1 MEINI
6 DNCVEKRRMVVVNK
20 KNKRRKC
27 ECRRRIKDII
37 RELIKDGLEYDMYE
51 NEEGTFVDVK
61 YEQMEKMIKERER
74 EGVLAWYVMDQ
85 MDIEKMVLEIVSER
99 E

>member
-27 ECRRRIKDII
+27 ECRRSNQRHNQRTNK
-37 RELIKDGLEYDMYE
+37 R
-51 NEEGTFVDVK
+51 
-61 YEQMEKMIKERER
+61 R
-74 EGVLAWYVMDQ
+74 
-85 MDIEKMVLEIVSER
+85 S
-99 E
+99 